1 LSRIFLTAAQQ
12 GGINHEGREHMVTQK
27 KNRRKKLHEGK
38 KLEERKPLTITKHVD
53 VSSSTLG
60 QGIAL
65 TTPRLGK

>member
-1 LSRIFLTAAQQ
+1 
-12 GGINHEGREHMVTQK
+12 MVTK
-27 KNRRKKLHEGK
+27 KSNRDKKLHKGK

-60 QGIAL
+60 QGVAL